1 LDVVFDILIVI
12 VIAALIGFRLARA
25 IAMDD
30 VGRPIR
36 DWTVKFKGRKPRS
49 RPRTWLVGLM
59 QCPHC
64 IGVYVTIVVGLA
76 VSAILL
82 DVDWIVDLIIA
93 AAAVGA
99 QSLMATY
106 AQEEQVHVDLE

>member
-1 LDVVFDILIVI
+1 MSDDLIVI
-12 VIAALIGFRLARA
+12 FIVALIGFRASRA

-36 DWTVKFKGRKPRS
+36 DWTVKFRGRKPRS

-64 IGVYVTIVVGLA
+64 IGFWLTLAIGLV
-76 VSAILL
+76 VSAIML
-82 DVDWIVDLIIA
+82 DVDWIIDLIIA
-93 AAAVGA
+93 AAATGA

-106 AQEEQVHVDLE
+106 AQEDQVSVDLE